1 MQTPLRKK
9 FGAVLL
15 AAALFIGLCPLP
27 GRAAAT
33 PGGAR
38 VADADTRNS
47 YMENLGGADST
58 LLDGRIWSD
67 KSVSTESLTF
77 TGDAGSITV
86 ENDADFLV
94 TYSALA
100 TSTQLIQETTAPV
113 DIVFIL
119 DFSAS
124 MAWGQYENGAGTV
137 TDQAGSRVQA
147 MVDAVNN
154 AIGALVAA
162 DPRSRVGIVCF
173 NRGAQTMLDLTA
185 VTPRPDGDYL
195 EITRWNATPGAD
207 DGNRGNV
214 QVTCNINSATLPLD
228 SYTNIHAGLF
238 AGMQMLAR
246 ATDLTVEINGEDVT
260 RVPNVILMSDG
271 APTTFSAAS
280 GGGWW
285 QGITNTPIGT
295 GDNSNPHSGNGF
307 LPLVTAGYL
316 KQAITDHYYPNPA
329 EGQAARVYTIGFM
342 TSQQSAGMSAMA
354 DLVLNPAAHWNAQNA
369 YTATGVPQV
378 DAVNTAWQDYHAGG
392 TPDVQYTTSQG
403 PQNYA
408 VDQAPGGAPAS
419 VRYNDAYCPADDA
432 DDLWNA
438 FNQIINSITSAA
450 KGPTEVTDNDP
461 VHSGYIL
468 YNDPLGPYMELKS
481 LQAVIWAGVEFRLE
495 DGFAPAAEPQP
506 DGTTRWVYTGHLETA
521 DGGKTFD
528 SPVYGRGNIDD
539 ILITLIGEADGTQ
552 RLRVAVPASAIP
564 IRVNTVTLNAEQE
577 PIDNV
582 SNNAYPL
589 RVCYTV
595 GLQADAQNPDGTLN
609 TAAGGVSES
618 YLAAHTVD
626 GQVLFYSNLYTGQVQ
641 GQDTVG
647 EATVQFSPADSNPF
661 YFIQQDT
668 PLYLDPACTIRADDP
683 TFDTA
688 RDYYFQDAYY
698 AGFGEAVEARTYV
711 IRRQGQNL
719 ADSVARDAGGW
730 YIEKDAA
737 RLGNLTDLI
746 RLKGDGN
753 RTDTAAAAIY
763 PTFVGEDAHTGWF
776 LGYLGNNGRLALA
789 APASLT
795 IAKAA
800 TAAEGLTPPAIAAFP
815 FTLRVPAKANQ
826 TVAATRRFA
835 DGSTAGQTLRLDA
848 AGEAQFSLP
857 AGEALTIPAMQG
869 LAFTVTETG
878 QPAGFTLET
887 AQADPADIGRYDPGA
902 AAFAGTVGTADATVA
917 FTNRYTAVF
926 PAGDTVEIPV
936 VKQLAG
942 LRTDWQAGER
952 YTFAIA
958 PSERADNNPNAA
970 LLLTNTELTL
980 DGGSPSGAF
989 TLDLAPLTAARNA
1002 LAAAPETPAPA
1013 TPETAPL
1020 QPAAAEPTATG
1031 ETARARRS
1039 PPLDAAARLA
1049 AIPGEYY
1056 YTITETGGVGPGDIT
1071 FDRSRY
1077 EACVTVTDDGAGR
1090 LAAALTSLV
1099 RVAGPDGG
1107 ALANPEPAAQAV
1119 FVNTTAALPTPT
1131 PEPTLNPEPTQ
1142 EPTEAPGPTLTPT
1155 PEPGAPTATPG
1166 PVRPTAAPTPATVT
1180 NSGPTASP
1188 APAAG
1193 QGDVPPTGDAL
1204 PALPLALLAAA
1215 SAAALALLV
1224 YRRSRR

>member
-1 MQTPLRKK
+1 M
-9 FGAVLL
+9 
-15 AAALFIGLCPLP
+15 
-27 GRAAAT
+27 
-33 PGGAR
+33 
-38 VADADTRNS
+38 
-47 YMENLGGADST
+47 
-58 LLDGRIWSD
+58 
-67 KSVSTESLTF
+67 
-77 TGDAGSITV
+77 
-86 ENDADFLV
+86 
-94 TYSALA
+94 
-100 TSTQLIQETTAPV
+100 
-113 DIVFIL
+113 
-119 DFSAS
+119 
-124 MAWGQYENGAGTV
+124 
-137 TDQAGSRVQA
+137 
-147 MVDAVNN
+147 
-154 AIGALVAA
+154 
-162 DPRSRVGIVCF
+162 
-173 NRGAQTMLDLTA
+173 
-185 VTPRPDGDYL
+185 
-195 EITRWNATPGAD
+195 
-207 DGNRGNV
+207 
-214 QVTCNINSATLPLD
+214 
-228 SYTNIHAGLF
+228 
-238 AGMQMLAR
+238 
-246 ATDLTVEINGEDVT
+246 
-260 RVPNVILMSDG
+260 
-271 APTTFSAAS
+271 
-280 GGGWW
+280 
-285 QGITNTPIGT
+285 
-295 GDNSNPHSGNGF
+295 
-307 LPLVTAGYL
+307 
-316 KQAITDHYYPNPA
+316 
-329 EGQAARVYTIGFM
+329 
-342 TSQQSAGMSAMA
+342 
-354 DLVLNPAAHWNAQNA
+354 
-369 YTATGVPQV
+369 
-378 DAVNTAWQDYHAGG
+378 
-392 TPDVQYTTSQG
+392 
-403 PQNYA
+403 
-408 VDQAPGGAPAS
+408 
-419 VRYNDAYCPADDA
+419 
-432 DDLWNA
+432 
-438 FNQIINSITSAA
+438 
-450 KGPTEVTDNDP
+450 
-461 VHSGYIL
+461 
-468 YNDPLGPYMELKS
+468 
-481 LQAVIWAGVEFRLE
+481 
-495 DGFAPAAEPQP
+495 
-506 DGTTRWVYTGHLETA
+506 
-521 DGGKTFD
+521 
-528 SPVYGRGNIDD
+528 
-539 ILITLIGEADGTQ
+539 
-552 RLRVAVPASAIP
+552 
-564 IRVNTVTLNAEQE
+564 
-577 PIDNV
+577 
-582 SNNAYPL
+582 
-589 RVCYTV
+589 
-595 GLQADAQNPDGTLN
+595 
-609 TAAGGVSES
+609 
-618 YLAAHTVD
+618 
-626 GQVLFYSNLYTGQVQ
+626 
-641 GQDTVG
+641 
-647 EATVQFSPADSNPF
+647 
-661 YFIQQDT
+661 
-668 PLYLDPACTIRADDP
+668 
-683 TFDTA
+683 
-688 RDYYFQDAYY
+688 
-698 AGFGEAVEARTYV
+698 
-711 IRRQGQNL
+711 
-719 ADSVARDAGGW
+719 
-730 YIEKDAA
+730 
-737 RLGNLTDLI
+737 
-746 RLKGDGN
+746 
-753 RTDTAAAAIY
+753 
-763 PTFVGEDAHTGWF
+763 GEDAHTGWF

-942 LRTDWQAGER
+942 FRTDWQAGER

-958 PSERADNNPNAA
+958 PSERAGNNPNAA

-1107 ALANPEPAAQAV
+1107 ALADPEPAAQAV

-1131 PEPTLNPEPTQ
+1131 PEPTLNPEPTP
-1142 EPTEAPGPTLTPT
+1142 EPTETPGPTLTPT

-1193 QGDVPPTGDAL
+1193 QGAIPPTGDAL

>member
-27 GRAAAT
+27 GQAAAT
-33 PGGAR
+33 PGGTR

-47 YMENLGGADST
+47 YIENLGGADST

-77 TGDAGSITV
+77 TGDVGSIAV

-173 NRGAQTMLDLTA
+173 NRGAQTMLELTA

-214 QVTCNINSATLPLD
+214 QVTCNINSTTLPLD

-354 DLVLNPAAHWNAQNA
+354 DLVLNPAAHWDAQNA

-419 VRYNDAYCPADDA
+419 VRYNDAYYPADDA

-668 PLYLDPACTIRADDP
+668 PLYLDPACTIRAADP

-688 RDYYFQDAYY
+688 RAYYFQDAYY
-698 AGFGEAVEARTYV
+698 AGFGEAVQARTYV

-753 RTDTAAAAIY
+753 RTDTAAAANY

-800 TAAEGLTPPAIAAFP
+800 TAEGLTPPAIAAFP

-826 TVAATRRFA
+826 TVEATRRFA

-878 QPAGFTLET
+878 QSAGFTLET
-887 AQADPADIGRYDPGA
+887 AAADPADIGRYDPGA
-902 AAFAGTVGTADATVA
+902 AAFAGTVGTADATVT

-942 LRTDWQAGER
+942 FRTDWQAGER

-958 PSERADNNPNAA
+958 PSERAGNNPNAA

-980 DGGSPSGAF
+980 DGGSPSGVF

-1020 QPAAAEPTATG
+1020 QPAAAEPTATP

-1142 EPTEAPGPTLTPT
+1142 KPTETPGPMLTPT

-1193 QGDVPPTGDAL
+1193 QGAVPPTGDAL